1 MGDSV
6 LRNGAI
12 KVGVFRNVAL
22 DKVNL
27 RELILAQDGPQTLE
41 AGIDVKNIGR
51 VTAFQQSFGNPCANE
66 AFGACNKEAFLWS

>member
-6 LRNGAI
+6 RRNGAI

-27 RELILAQDGPQTLE
+27 RELILAQDGAETLE
-41 AGIDVKNIGR
+41 AGIDVKNIGP
-51 VTAFQQSFGNPCANE
+51 VTTFQQSLGNPCANE
-66 AFGACNKEAFLWS
+66 AFGACNKEAFPCL